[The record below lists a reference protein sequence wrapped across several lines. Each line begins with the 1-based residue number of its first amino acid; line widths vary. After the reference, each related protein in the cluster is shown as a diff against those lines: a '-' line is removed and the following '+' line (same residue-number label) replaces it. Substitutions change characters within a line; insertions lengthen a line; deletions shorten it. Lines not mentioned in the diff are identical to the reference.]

1 MTLPIIITAL
11 LATALGLLA
20 GFLLSGRTAN
30 RLRQEKQEADSR
42 LASEQ
47 ARWQTELKNLTS
59 RLDEARQQHQQ
70 QLASLTADYT
80 ARLDS
85 QKAESERT
93 LQAQKEDA
101 ERALQAQKAD
111 AAQTLAEYKENAER
125 TLQATK
131 DDNTKNLADYKEEVR
146 RRHEQVLDETRQ
158 AYQKLIDEQERRH
171 QSDTRALEE
180 RFEATVRMV
189 KEQVL
194 NTSDE
199 MLKRRQ
205 EEFSS
210 SSSRNIDSIV
220 KPLKETIDKMKEEM
234 AKNSSVQTTMS
245 AEIKTN
251 MEHII
256 RQSLAA
262 QKSAEEL
269 TRAFKHESKTQG
281 DWGEVILSNLLRQQG
296 FTEGKDFEVQA
307 VMRDADGHTIRP
319 DNAESLRPDVLLHLD
334 DRRDVIIDSKVS
346 MTAFINY
353 ANADDEITRRQYLRE
368 HIRSIKDHVDELS
381 AKNYTQYQL
390 NPHLDFVI
398 MFVPQPPALWAAT
411 AEEPSLWQD
420 AMQKKVFIADEQ
432 TLYAALRIIRITWTH
447 IDQEENHKKLYALA
461 QEMIDRTGNFLKEYD
476 SVGKNLHDAL
486 DAFDSS
492 RKKLLPGGRS
502 IGTTASQILAL
513 GIDNVRVSKG
523 RKGNAII
530 PNDYVDATL
539 NLDLP
544 ATETPDSA
552 SETPETPLP
561 DESEKD

>member
-1 MTLPIIITAL
+1 MTTIIILSAIIV
-11 LATALGLLA
+11 AGLLA
-20 GFLLSGRTAN
+20 ILFVSHRTAT
-30 RLRQEKQEADSR
+30 RLRQEKQTAEAR
-42 LASEQ
+42 LSTEE
-47 ARWQTELKNLTS
+47 ARWQTETKNLS
-59 RLDEARQQHQQ
+59 QRLDETRQEHQRRI
-70 QLASLTADYT
+70 AELTSDYT
-80 ARLDS
+80 ARLDN
-85 QKAESERT
+85 QKAEAE
-93 LQAQKEDA
+93 QAIQTV
-101 ERALQAQKAD
+101 KAD
-111 AAQTLAEYKENAER
+111 AER
-125 TLQATK
+125 TLQAAK
-131 DDNTKNLADYKEEVR
+131 NDDAKAMADYKEEVR

-171 QSDTRALEE
+171 QADTRALEE
-180 RFEATVRMV
+180 RFESTVRMV

-220 KPLKETIDKMKEEM
+220 KPLKETIEKMKEEM
-234 AKNSSVQTTMS
+234 AKNATVQTTMS

-256 RQSLAA
+256 RQSIAA

-281 DWGEVILSNLLRQQG
+281 DWGEVILSNLLQKQG

-307 VMRDADGHTIRP
+307 VMRDADGQTIHP
-319 DNAESLRPDVLLHLD
+319 ADAESLRPDVLLHLD

-353 ANADDEITRRQYLRE
+353 ANADDEILRRQYLRD

-381 AKNYTQYQL
+381 AKNYTQYQV

-411 AEEPSLWQD
+411 AEEPALWQD

-447 IDQEENHKKLYALA
+447 IDQEQNHQKLYALA

-476 SVGKNLHDAL
+476 IIGKHLRDAL
-486 DAFDSS
+486 DIFELS

-502 IGTTASQILAL
+502 IGTTANQILKL
-513 GIDNVRVSKG
+513 GIDNMKVSKG
-523 RKGNAII
+523 KKGAAII
-530 PNDYVDATL
+530 PTDYIDNSL
-539 NLDLP
+539 MIPSD
-544 ATETPDSA
+544 E
-552 SETPETPLP
+552 PEA
-561 DESEKD
+561 E